1 MKSEPGKTQAE
12 IDAKVAMLNA
22 QAAKLAAEA
31 AKVEAQAETARQ
43 EAITAKAEADTAVIG
58 ATKARDRYEAEMAGN
73 EHHHVYEFN
82 SVVNTSSVKECMTKL
97 TEWHRRAPGCA
108 IEIIFN
114 SPGGEIIPGM
124 ALFDHILE
132 MRAQGHE
139 VTTVALGYAASMA
152 GILLQAGSKRVAGR
166 EAWVLIHEV
175 SSWAQGKVGDMEDEV
190 KFLKRLQ
197 KRVLHIFAE
206 RSDGKISE
214 QALARK
220 WHKTDWWLDSDEC
233 LQLGIVD
240 EIR

>member
-1 MKSEPGKTQAE
+1 MKGEPGKTQAE
-12 IDAKVAMLNA
+12 IDAKVAMLGA
-22 QAAKLAAEA
+22 QAAKLKAEA
-31 AKVEAQAETARQ
+31 AAAEAQAEKARQ
-43 EAITAKAEADTAVIG
+43 EAITAKAEADA
-58 ATKARDRYEAEMAGN
+58 ATISADRTREKYARELAGN
-73 EHHHVYEFN
+73 EYHHVYEFN
-82 SVVNTSSVKECMTKL
+82 SVVGESSVKECMTKL

-108 IEIIFN
+108 IEIVFN
-114 SPGGEIIPGM
+114 SPGGSVIPGM

-132 MRAQGHE
+132 LRAQGHE

-206 RSDGKISE
+206 RSNGKISE
-214 QALARK
+214 KTLARK